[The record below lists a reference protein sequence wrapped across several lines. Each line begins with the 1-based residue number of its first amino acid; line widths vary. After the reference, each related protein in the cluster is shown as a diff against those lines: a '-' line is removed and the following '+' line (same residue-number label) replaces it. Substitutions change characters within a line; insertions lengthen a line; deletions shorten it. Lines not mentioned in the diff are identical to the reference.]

1 MLLALACPLIRLKQ
15 RLSGSL
21 FYEDGCIN
29 FLQDFNSFLVVS
41 TLPIEAKNTPYLII
55 VKQGTNLGNIIEARV
70 QIDHIY
76 ELIVLLKLNN
86 PLYAGISTDFEA
98 LNLLPDDK
106 IYDNVFIYDDKNID
120 DEPNVASTNYFLWGY
135 GIKYSNDSSP
145 RIIKGCSQISNQ

>member
-55 VKQGTNLGNIIEARV
+55 VKQGTNLGNIIESRV
-70 QIDHIY
+70 RIGRIY
-76 ELIVLLKLNN
+76 EFLVWLKSNN
-86 PLYAGISTDFEA
+86 PFYYGITINFEA
-98 LNLLPDDK
+98 LNRLPDNE

-120 DEPNVASTNYFLWGY
+120 YKPNVVSANDFY
-135 GIKYSNDSSP
+135 GDMVSSIP
-145 RIIKGCSQISNQ
+145 MPTSQ